1 MREAKDWPALA
12 RGRRD
17 GYNSLMNVLAKPRIN
32 VDEFLNWAVGRSGR
46 YELFRGE
53 VIAMSPET
61 VGHAV
66 IKAAVYAALLSSIRQ
81 RCLPCHVL
89 PDGVTVRIDNE
100 TAYQPDAQ
108 VYCGEKLTSTTLEV
122 PNPVIIVEVLS
133 TSTRRVDLSQKLIG
147 YFRLPSVQ
155 HYVIV
160 DPTQP
165 VVVHHSRSAD
175 TIITRIATEGRI
187 ALDPPGLEFDLADIY
202 AGV

>member
-1 MREAKDWPALA
+1 
-12 RGRRD
+12 
-17 GYNSLMNVLAKPRIN
+17 
-32 VDEFLNWAVGRSGR
+32 
-46 YELFRGE
+46 
-53 VIAMSPET
+53 
-61 VGHAV
+61 
-66 IKAAVYAALLSSIRQ
+66 
-81 RCLPCHVL
+81 VL

-100 TAYQPDAQ
+100 TAYEPDAQ

-133 TSTRRVDLSQKLIG
+133 TSTCRVDLSQKLIG

-165 VVVHHSRSAD
+165 VVVHHSRGAD
-175 TIITRIATEGRI
+175 AIVTRIVTEGRI
-187 ALDPPGLEFDLADIY
+187 EFDLADIY